1 MHRIWSFSPH
11 CMVDNT
17 MTVWGLYCLRNAGE
31 VDKRNSKQFG
41 TVYAVGRKMNGLDR
55 NYSKD
60 N

>member
-1 MHRIWSFSPH
+1 
-11 CMVDNT
+11 MVDNT